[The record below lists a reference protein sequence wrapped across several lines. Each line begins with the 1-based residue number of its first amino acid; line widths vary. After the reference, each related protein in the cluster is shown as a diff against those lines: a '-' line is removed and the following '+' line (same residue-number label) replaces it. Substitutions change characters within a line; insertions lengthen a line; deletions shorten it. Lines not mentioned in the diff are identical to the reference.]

1 MRLGWVALPVLLA
14 MTACS
19 PVGRYQEAAR
29 SLRFTL
35 DRVEP
40 DIQLAFPLDR
50 SVLNFQVTLVVENPS
65 TVAFHVYGFEGV
77 FRLDMDGKNHPLG
90 EVRMAQPL
98 DLPAGGRERMAVDL
112 AFGYRDLASRWPAIQ
127 AALHG
132 ERPGSWELEGTLHG
146 EIYGIPV
153 NLPVR
158 TRRSFG
164 AAP

>member
-14 MTACS
+14 LPACS

-35 DRVEP
+35 DRVDP

-50 SVLNFQVTLVVENPS
+50 SMLRFQVTLGVENPS
-65 TVAFHVYGFEGV
+65 TVPFHLFGFEGV
-77 FRLDMDGKNHPLG
+77 FRLDMDGDRKPLG
-90 EVRMAQPL
+90 DVRLVRPL
-98 DLPAGGRERMAVDL
+98 DLPAGGQQQMVVDL
-112 AFGYRDLASRWPAIQ
+112 GFSYKDLAGRWTALQ
-127 AALHG
+127 SALHG
-132 ERPGSWELEGTLHG
+132 ERPGAWELEGTLRG
-146 EIYGIPV
+146 EVYGISV

-164 AAP
+164 TSP